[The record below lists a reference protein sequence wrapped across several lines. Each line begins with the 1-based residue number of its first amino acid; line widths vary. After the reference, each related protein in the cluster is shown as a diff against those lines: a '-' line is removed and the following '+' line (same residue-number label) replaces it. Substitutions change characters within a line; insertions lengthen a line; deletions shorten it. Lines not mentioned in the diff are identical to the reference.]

1 MRIAYLHGFN
11 SGPMS
16 IKGRA
21 LAEAIAALPVDAR
34 PEYFLPKLHHEPRK
48 AIRALSEWIES
59 HRDVPTLVGSSLGG
73 FYAAHLAER
82 HGTRAVLINPALRP
96 WESLVAY
103 LGPQRNPYTNESYEL
118 KREHLAQLEAFRV
131 ARISRP
137 ERYLLLVQSGD
148 ELLDY
153 REAVGFL
160 AGAWQFIQGGGD
172 HGYRNFAAEIPS
184 VLRFA
189 GVDLPA
195 GSERR

>member
-21 LAEAIAALPVDAR
+21 LAEAIAALPGDAR

-59 HRDVPTLVGSSLGG
+59 QRDVPTLVGSSLGG
-73 FYAAHLAER
+73 FYAVHLAER

-96 WESLVAY
+96 WESLAAY
-103 LGPQRNPYTNESYEL
+103 LGPQRNPCTNESYEL

-131 ARISRP
+131 PRISRP

-153 REAVGFL
+153 REAVVFL
-160 AGAWQFIQGGGD
+160 AGASQFVQGGGD
-172 HGYRNFAAEIPS
+172 HAYRKFAAEIPS